1 MATVTANK
9 MKSVIC
15 KGKLPAIEV
24 ARLIHQHHVQG
35 LRGIEPTG
43 ITETELKKLASNLN
57 RSEWVGYSH
66 WVDEGI
72 DLLYAF
78 AMKIKSDAALVAAE
92 LNMINIFFVKMI
104 NVDPMGELLFD
115 RDKWDDIYFS
125 IEANIHSLIWHYE
138 ALQVV
143 SKYLKTDWTLI
154 VSAGMQSMET
164 AIGLINQ
171 TLQDTGFKSIDVE
184 SLKPDASIVKEWGL
198 KAEEVEVRDFLLGVV
213 EVEDKVEISIR
224 YEVNT

>member
-9 MKSVIC
+9 MKSLIC

-115 RDKWDDIYFS
+115 RDKWDDIYSS
-125 IEANIHSLIWHYE
+125 IEANIHRLIWHYE

-143 SKYLKTDWTLI
+143 SRYLKTDWTLI
-154 VSAGMQSMET
+154 VSAGMQSLE
-164 AIGLINQ
+164 ASIGLINE

-184 SLKPDASIVKEWGL
+184 GLKPEASIIEEWER
-198 KAEEVEVRDFLLGVV
+198 KIEEVDIRNFLLGVV
-213 EVEDKVEISIR
+213 ASE
-224 YEVNT
+224 NTKTH

>member
-104 NVDPMGELLFD
+104 NVDPMEELLFD
-115 RDKWDDIYFS
+115 RDKWDDIYSS

-154 VSAGMQSMET
+154 VSAGMQSLET
-164 AIGLINQ
+164 AIGLINE
-171 TLQDTGFKSIDVE
+171 TLQDTDFKSIDVE
-184 SLKPDASIVKEWGL
+184 SLKPEAGIIEEWER
-198 KAEEVEVRDFLLGVV
+198 KVEEIDIRNFLFGVV
-213 EVEDKVEISIR
+213 ASE
-224 YEVNT
+224 NTKTH